1 VVIVERVPWWGVV
14 SSAGS
19 PVLLVTGS
27 TVAAG
32 RQPRSFNPVADTI
45 SSLAA
50 VGSVDRWV
58 MTSALV
64 GVGVGYFVTGL
75 ALRPAAPAGRL
86 ILMAVGVATVL
97 VAANPERAGHGGS
110 LPHTLWAA
118 AGFIVMAAW
127 PVAGRVRGSRAPY
140 GLRPAVAIS
149 ATVVML
155 GLLAWFGGE
164 LIWAGHQ
171 VGLAERA
178 LAGTQA
184 LWPLVVVLTCTRSGR
199 FLAWPGD
206 ELPSRPV
213 EPHSVK
219 PTLAMFLDRY
229 RPEDD
234 TEIADVRRLRALIE
248 ATGDPWRREL
258 PLHVT
263 ASVLIAHP
271 PTARVLLRWHQR
283 QQAWLQVGGHGDPG
297 ESDPLA
303 IATREAHE
311 ETGLPDLEPWPDAQI
326 RHVVIVGVPAGKGE
340 PAHEHADVRF
350 FMATRTP
357 DEARA
362 ENAEAPLRWLS
373 LAAAREATSE
383 PNLIQTLARMERLLT
398 H

>member
-1 VVIVERVPWWGVV
+1 MERVPWWGVI

-32 RQPRSFNPVADTI
+32 LQPRSFNPVTDTI

-50 VGSVDRWV
+50 VGAVDRWV
-58 MTSALV
+58 MTWALV
-64 GVGVGYFVTGL
+64 GVGVGYVVTGL
-75 ALRPAAPAGRL
+75 ALRPAALAGRL
-86 ILMAVGVATVL
+86 ILMAVGVATIL
-97 VAANPERAGHGGS
+97 VALNPEHAGHGGS
-110 LPHTLWAA
+110 RPHTFWAA
-118 AGFIVMAAW
+118 TGFIVMAAW
-127 PVAGRVRGSRAPY
+127 PVAGRVRGLRVPY

-149 ATVVML
+149 ATAVML
-155 GLLAWFGGE
+155 GLLAWFGAE

-178 LAGTQA
+178 LAGIQA
-184 LWPLVVVLTCTRSGR
+184 LWPLTVVLTCTGSGR

-206 ELPSRPV
+206 QLPSRPV
-213 EPHSVK
+213 EPHSVN
-219 PTLAMFLDRY
+219 PAVAALLDRY
-229 RPEDD
+229 RPDGG

-248 ATGDPWRREL
+248 ATPDPWRREL

-303 IATREAHE
+303 IATREAYE
-311 ETGLPDLEPWPDAQI
+311 ETRLADLEPWPDAQI

-350 FMATRTP
+350 FMATQTP
-357 DEARA
+357 DAARA